1 MGPRRSELPVAVFD
15 VGAYVP
21 RVLLARSPD
30 GPRHWSEDGT
40 LVFADVS
47 GFTRLSDQL
56 ARRGH
61 EGAEDL
67 ISTLVRIFTLL
78 LSASDDGGDLIKFG
92 GDAMAI
98 HYSGP
103 DHERRAAHAAMMMQ
117 KVMKVVGNVELT
129 GARARLRMSV
139 GIHSGR
145 FDFLLPGGAH
155 QDLVVAGTGVTTTL
169 ELEGAADP
177 GDILVSPATAA
188 ALPPSNLGTAK
199 GPGHLLRR
207 IGTVPSTG
215 SQILFRTYEEE
226 QVWRHLPMVFRER
239 PDLLAT
245 GSDHRRAAMAFV
257 QVSGLDAE
265 VARDPGDVLRRMDE
279 LAAVVEEAAT
289 ETGISVL
296 DTDVSRDGF
305 KYFLAAGAPTTLED
319 PEGRMLRALLRI
331 VRADTGLEVRAGCA
345 AGRVFAGTVGAPF
358 RCTYAA
364 MGDTTNLAAR
374 LCGKAA
380 PGAVVAHA
388 PLLERSLTQFDHG
401 GAEDV
406 LLKGKPDPV
415 PVVTVL
421 GVLGQRGRL
430 SAAVPFVGREAEL
443 AVVADA
449 FSGLARGDGAVVE
462 ILGEAGLGKSRL
474 ADVAL
479 GALDVPV
486 LTVGADPYGAF
497 VPYQTLRGLL
507 RALLGLFPDSSADE
521 VGARLAGFAREHGL
535 EGREPLL
542 ARVLGAELPDAT
554 GPVDELDERFRTA
567 QLHEAVR
574 DLLTALITEPTALL
588 IDDAQWVDESSA
600 EALSFAFG
608 DLSGRPWAIAVARRD
623 GDEGLHGSATLA
635 TVEVRPQPLT
645 SEHAQRLIAVEG
657 GSLRP
662 DEVEQIL
669 GRGGGNP
676 YFLLQLASSDS
687 GQVLPDSI
695 EELVG
700 TRIDGLDALERE
712 LLREAAVLGNRF
724 PTDLYVGATGDT
736 DFADAVRSP
745 TLAPYLHAAADGT
758 ISFHR
763 DIYREVAYAQLSF
776 RKRRQLH
783 FQVARA
789 IEGDPHLAGS
799 ARLPML
805 SLHYHHAGLWE
816 RSYRT
821 SLAAADQARAA
832 WANDEAV
839 LFFQRALE
847 SGRRIQAPPEHL
859 RSLHA
864 SIGDVCQVAGRY
876 DDARRAFRD
885 ALRGASDPAERV
897 PLLLKLGRV
906 LDFASRFGDAQRLYR
921 QAAALV
927 EELDDAAL
935 AAEVHV
941 SDASSHLL
949 QGRAERARDIA
960 ATGWAFAEGLP
971 ADDRSARLRARAAY
985 LHDSAAGMV
994 DGPKGLRFGEQPLE
1008 MFVAIGDLYYA
1019 GIAANNLGSQCFEE
1033 GRWNEAAERFR
1044 AARSYALRAGDRIG
1058 AAIMTMNLAEVLGLQ
1073 GDVAAAEELLEDAAH
1088 TFVVLKAPLFL
1099 ANALSVTAMVALR
1112 RGDLDRAED
1121 MMSRARELHLE
1132 VGSVHESDDDDVRR
1146 LELLLARE
1154 QYDDLATAARAML
1167 ARKRRLNALHE
1178 SRVRRMLA
1186 RAQLEEQGPA
1196 GVREQ
1201 LERALELAISME
1213 SHHDIALTERE
1224 LAALGGPDAEARRR
1238 RAEARFATLG
1248 VTREY
1253 DKTPSHL

>member
-1 MGPRRSELPVAVFD
+1 
-15 VGAYVP
+15 
-21 RVLLARSPD
+21 
-30 GPRHWSEDGT
+30 
-40 LVFADVS
+40 
-47 GFTRLSDQL
+47 
-56 ARRGH
+56 
-61 EGAEDL
+61 
-67 ISTLVRIFTLL
+67 
-78 LSASDDGGDLIKFG
+78 
-92 GDAMAI
+92 
-98 HYSGP
+98 
-103 DHERRAAHAAMMMQ
+103 
-117 KVMKVVGNVELT
+117 
-129 GARARLRMSV
+129 LRMSI

-145 FDFLLPGGAH
+145 FDFLLPGRVH
-155 QDLVVAGTGVTTTL
+155 QDLVITGAGVTTTL
-169 ELEGAADP
+169 ALEAAADP
-177 GDILVSPATAA
+177 GEILVSPATAA
-188 ALPPSNLGTAK
+188 ALPEYSIGAAK

-207 IGTVPSTG
+207 TGTVPSTG
-215 SQILFRTYEEE
+215 SQILFRTYDEE
-226 QVWRHLPMVFRER
+226 QVWRHVPSVFRER
-239 PDLLAT
+239 PDLLGT

-265 VARDPGDVLRRMDE
+265 VERDPADVLRRMDE
-279 LAAVVEEAAT
+279 LAAVVEEAAS

-296 DTDVSRDGF
+296 DTDVSKDGF

-319 PEGRMLRALLRI
+319 SEGRMLRALLRI
-331 VRADTGLEVRAGCA
+331 VGADIGLEVRAGCA

-380 PGAVVAHA
+380 PGGVVAHA
-388 PLLERSLTQFDHG
+388 PLLARSLTQFDHTG
-401 GAEDV
+401 SEDV

-421 GVLGQRGRL
+421 GVLGQRGRA
-430 SAAVPFVGREAEL
+430 STTVPFVGREAEL
-443 AVVADA
+443 ATLAEA
-449 FSGLARGDGAVVE
+449 FAGLGRGDGAVVE
-462 ILGEAGLGKSRL
+462 IIGEAGLGKSRL

-486 LTVGADPYGAF
+486 LSVGADPYGAF

-507 RALLGLFPDSSADE
+507 RALLALFPDSTAQE
-521 VGARLAGFAREHGL
+521 VGARLAAFAGEHGL
-535 EGREPLL
+535 AGREPLL
-542 ARVLGAELPDAT
+542 ARVLGADLAEEG
-554 GPVDELDERFRTA
+554 GPVDELDERFRAA

-574 DLLTALITEPTALL
+574 DLLDALITEPTALL
-588 IDDAQWVDESSA
+588 IDDAQWIDESSA
-600 EALSFAFG
+600 EALSFAFA
-608 DLSGRPWAIAVARRD
+608 DLRGRPWAVAVARRD
-623 GDEGLHGSATLA
+623 GDEGLHGSATLP
-635 TVEVRPQPLT
+635 TVVVRPQPLT
-645 SEHAQRLIAVEG
+645 SEDAQSLIAVDG
-657 GSLRP
+657 ASLRP

-676 YFLLQLASSDS
+676 YFLLQLALSDS
-687 GQVLPDSI
+687 GQALPESI
-695 EELVG
+695 EELVS
-700 TRIDGLDALERE
+700 TRIDSLDATERE
-712 LLREAAVLGNRF
+712 LLRDAAVLGNRF
-724 PTDLYVGATGDT
+724 PTELYVGATGDG

-745 TLAPYLHAAADGT
+745 TLAPYLQAAPDGT
-758 ISFHR
+758 ISFQR
-763 DIYREVAYAQLSF
+763 DIYREVAYGQLSF

-789 IEGDPHLAGS
+789 IEEHPHLAGS

-816 RSYRT
+816 RSYHA
-821 SLAAADQARAA
+821 SLAAGDQARAA

-839 LFFQRALE
+839 LFFQRALD
-847 SGRRIQAPPEHL
+847 SGRRIQAPPVHL

-864 SIGDVCQVAGRY
+864 SVGDVCQVAGRY

-885 ALRGASDPAERV
+885 ALRGAQDPAERV

-927 EELDDAAL
+927 EELGDAAL

-949 QGRAERARDIA
+949 QGRAARARDIA
-960 ATGWAFAEGLP
+960 ATGWTFAEGLP
-971 ADDRSARLRARAAY
+971 DDDRAARLRARAAY

-1033 GRWNEAAERFR
+1033 GRWGEAAERFQ

-1073 GDVAAAEELLEDAAH
+1073 GDVAAAEALLEDAAH

-1112 RGDLDRAED
+1112 SGDLDRAEE
-1121 MMSRARELHLE
+1121 MLERARELHLE

-1154 QYDDLATAARAML
+1154 RYVELAEGARALL
-1167 ARKRRLNALHE
+1167 ARKQALNAIHE
-1178 SRVRRMLA
+1178 SRVRRFLA
-1186 RAQLEEQGPA
+1186 QAQFEVAGTD
-1196 GVREQ
+1196 GVREE
-1201 LERALELAISME
+1201 LERALALAVSME
-1213 SHHDIALTERE
+1213 SHHDIALTEGL
-1224 LAALGGPDAEARRR
+1224 LAELGGADAAARRR
-1238 RAEARFATLG
+1238 RAEAKFARLG
-1248 VTREY
+1248 VAAEY
-1253 DKTPSHL
+1253 AKSPSHL